1 MTEDEFLTQWEL
13 EPKRNV
19 EELGGWLPV
28 YAAKHIGSG
37 AYLAWFGLIITF
49 ETREIARRT
58 LLDAWKKGKLGAFG
72 FSKEGEGE
80 EERIRRKITQVKD
93 TVVNNG
99 VN

>member
-13 EPKRNV
+13 EPKGSV
-19 EELGGWLPV
+19 EELGWLPV

-58 LLDAWKKGKLGAFG
+58 LLDAWKRGKLGAFG
-72 FSKEGEGE
+72 FEGE